1 MRENIMIIN
10 FETIKERINKLDSI
24 ANQTDMTKPNTI
36 FQKNDEKLSVAERM
50 KNFFDIAD
58 GKNPEWNV

>member
-1 MRENIMIIN
+1 MAIH
-10 FETIKERINKLDSI
+10 FDTIKEKIDKLDML
-24 ANQTDMTKPNTI
+24 ANQVDLTKPNTI
-36 FQKNDEKLSVAERM
+36 FMKNTEKLSVAERM